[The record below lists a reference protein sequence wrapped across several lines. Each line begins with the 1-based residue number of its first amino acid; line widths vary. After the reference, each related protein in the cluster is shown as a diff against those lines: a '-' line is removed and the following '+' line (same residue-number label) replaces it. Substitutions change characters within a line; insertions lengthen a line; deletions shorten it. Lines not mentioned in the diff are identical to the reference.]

1 MKFEHI
7 LQIYWTKG
15 FFYSTKLFYFSLPL
29 KYIIYNLYGLD
40 KKFKS
45 LLNQRFELTFFFKNK
60 INNIVDYNNYG
71 NILYSS
77 INIILSQITSVNNQI
92 NDLKKLNIIRLYL
105 IKSYRGKAHA
115 IGKPVKGQRTWSNS
129 WNSYKTNK
137 ILRNFIN
144 KTKQFSNKTKLN
156 YKLNYKLV
164 KKKYLN
170 KVQVNQK
177 KNDLSLKN
185 KNLNLW
191 F

>member
-1 MKFEHI
+1 M
-7 LQIYWTKG
+7 
-15 FFYSTKLFYFSLPL
+15 
-29 KYIIYNLYGLD
+29 
-40 KKFKS
+40 
-45 LLNQRFELTFFFKNK
+45 
-60 INNIVDYNNYG
+60 
-71 NILYSS
+71 YSS